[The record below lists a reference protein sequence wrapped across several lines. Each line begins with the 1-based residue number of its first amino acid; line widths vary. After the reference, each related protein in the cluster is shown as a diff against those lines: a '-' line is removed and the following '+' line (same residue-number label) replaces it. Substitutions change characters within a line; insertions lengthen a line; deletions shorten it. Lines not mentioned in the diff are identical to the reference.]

1 MWIYTAHGR
10 TFAVLLQSC
19 RSRVAVVA
27 VSLLSRRKSCTWL
40 ALANGKAA
48 DWLSGNPLSAAN
60 YWISGA
66 ASRNTITSLSH
77 YVRDVIIIIISS
89 RRQQRCP
96 VRASAPR
103 RLLGSGLK
111 KKRSAPFP
119 GRMSWTATK
128 SDSVLSLTQPGF
140 LLSVSVVLLTRD

>member
-40 ALANGKAA
+40 ALANGKVA

-96 VRASAPR
+96 MRASAPR
-103 RLLGSGLK
+103 RLVGSGLK
-111 KKRSAPFP
+111 KRDPLRFLAGCR
-119 GRMSWTATK
+119 GRQLNQTLSC
-128 SDSVLSLTQPGF
+128 LSLSLGF
-140 LLSVSVVLLTRD
+140 FWVCLLCC